1 MIIDNAGPLLTGVV
15 SKLPELYRG
24 GKSDSLIEFSRPARN
39 EFLTLVES
47 KLVPLPFMSDVV
59 QSALTLVSGYYLS
72 ALTLLIDVPGLE
84 VVKTLDQI
92 NTKRDP
98 IESML
103 GTGASIYKFVG
114 TESYQHGLPAPED
127 SLFGFEA
134 AGDDETTILDDNGNA
149 NSARLGREIQTSIK
163 ELSNLSVGKQ
173 FEVIF
178 ARDGNEQPVQ
188 LQIRLMVTDTDTK
201 SMLTILS
208 MGSIKNT
215 FKERFFR
222 AKAGELTYIKDLVLC
237 QDLIDEARATRIRD
251 KSGFFEHIMRKRSGN
266 FLSGLFTLRPSINN
280 ASAVII
286 ISKETAKQLELE
298 LGGKLSQFA
307 VREQVFKSTYAM
319 LLIVIDEWEVVTFY
333 HRSIDTPTEMRASE
347 LKRANKSSGTDVE
360 DILRA
365 YSSFSAPTL

>member
-84 VVKTLDQI
+84 VVKTLDQL

-114 TESYQHGLPAPED
+114 TESYQHGLPKPEH

-134 AGDDETTILDDNGNA
+134 DGDETTIFDENGNA
-149 NSARLGREIQTSIK
+149 TSGRLGREIQSSIK

-188 LQIRLMVTDTDTK
+188 LQIRLMVTDTDSK
-201 SMLTILS
+201 SMMTILS

-222 AKAGELTYIKDLVLC
+222 AKAGELSYIKDLVLC

-319 LLIVIDEWEVVTFY
+319 LLIVIDEWEMVTFY

-347 LKRANKSSGTDVE
+347 LKRANKSTGSDVE

>member
-84 VVKTLDQI
+84 VVKTLDQL

-114 TESYQHGLPAPED
+114 TESYQHGLPKPEH

-134 AGDDETTILDDNGNA
+134 DGDETTILDENGNA
-149 NSARLGREIQTSIK
+149 TSGRLGREIQSSIK

-188 LQIRLMVTDTDTK
+188 LQIRLMVTDTDSK
-201 SMLTILS
+201 SMMTILS

-222 AKAGELTYIKDLVLC
+222 AKAGELSYIKDLVLC

-319 LLIVIDEWEVVTFY
+319 LLIVIDEWEMVTFY

-347 LKRANKSSGTDVE
+347 LKRANKSTGSDVE